1 MELAFLVDSSTKS
14 SSNAWTQML
23 SFVSEVVRR
32 YNINPNCVRATVI
45 RYSSSADV
53 QIQLNQYSDANNL
66 AQAIG
71 RIPFLGGSSNLA
83 AALNLLQSQ
92 AFASNIVRS
101 GATRIVIIVTDQLQP
116 STAITDAANSV
127 KSQGILIVAVGIT
140 GPGRLNTNIMYDIV
154 SNRWAVPVS
163 DYSQLVSGATNTIV
177 QQYACTSAPIPQPP
191 GPAASK
197 CIYIL

>member
-32 YNINPNCVRATVI
+32 YNINPNCVRAAVI

-53 QIQLNQYSDANNL
+53 QIALNQYSDANNL

-92 AFASNIVRS
+92 AFAC
-101 GATRIVIIVTDQLQP
+101 TDL
-116 STAITDAANSV
+116 DEMLRV
-127 KSQGILIVAVGIT
+127 DRCRYMDELI
-140 GPGRLNTNIMYDIV
+140 NF
-154 SNRWAVPVS
+154 
-163 DYSQLVSGATNTIV
+163 
-177 QQYACTSAPIPQPP
+177 
-191 GPAASK
+191 
-197 CIYIL
+197 